1 MEVTVIRVCATMH
14 AGSTATGPSRASF
27 AWNGRMGAG
36 KILYESQRMK
46 NLSKKDAEG
55 RAHGWCRQKIKGY
68 LHVQQSREE
77 MSGKRRVKRS
87 NPTCLYTRFRGVCL
101 GSGGRATEGL

>member
-36 KILYESQRMK
+36 KLLYESQRMK
-46 NLSKKDAEG
+46 KPQQKGCRRMSTWLVSTENKGVSPCAAEQGGNVWKKKGEE
-55 RAHGWCRQKIKGY
+55 IKPD
-68 LHVQQSREE
+68 LFVH
-77 MSGKRRVKRS
+77 
-87 NPTCLYTRFRGVCL
+87 
-101 GSGGRATEGL
+101 

>member
-46 NLSKKDAEG
+46 KPQQKGCRRISTGLVSTENKGVSPCAAEQGVNAWKKEG
-55 RAHGWCRQKIKGY
+55 EEIKPD
-68 LHVQQSREE
+68 LLVH
-77 MSGKRRVKRS
+77 
-87 NPTCLYTRFRGVCL
+87 
-101 GSGGRATEGL
+101 